1 MIRRI
6 GLAVLLLGL
15 ALAAPARAQAPPTGF
30 DRARALAS
38 RVVGVVGRYSPGLPG
53 KTGFGLIVGEDA
65 DPKGGTLLVIIAPDD
80 LVRDPAAPGATFEP
94 PRVSFSTAPD
104 GGAPARLLS
113 EHVAPEDGNLAVLT
127 LPRPPSYTVPA
138 AAMADGDALLP
149 GAPGWLVGSSEGWT
163 VDPIPGHFA
172 LQDRIGWLIFDGLE
186 KTAPVLG
193 GVVVGAG
200 GVVGLV
206 VAATA
211 DGRQSRVLPLTY
223 AALRLRAW
231 GHDWSLP
238 LGGAASPAVAAPVA
252 APAVPVPSASSLQ
265 LSPMRIVQLLPAEA
279 AARAS
284 WTPPGARLSPWRDA
298 PARLFAAPRREAGQV
313 GMLPAGRLLPPEIW
327 SRGAYD
333 VAGKL
338 DGGAWF
344 LVATA
349 GQPLG
354 YVSGNDVVEVWPVP
368 PTTGQ
373 SGGKVVREW
382 TASSGRAALLRDIGT
397 AFEIETSAVC
407 HQPMCGSVSVFT
419 PVPPLPGAILPSFQ
433 VTPTDGTWHQD
444 DVLPIRLLLPRRVV
458 ETDGVR
464 LLACVGDAF
473 TCAPETLYPPP
484 AASQ

>member
-6 GLAVLLLGL
+6 GLAALLLGL
-15 ALAAPARAQAPPTGF
+15 ALAAPAGAQAPPTGF
-30 DRARALAS
+30 DRARALAN
-38 RVVGVVGRYSPGLPG
+38 RVVGVVGRYSPGVPG
-53 KTGFGLIVGEDA
+53 KVGYGLIVGEDA
-65 DPKGGTLLVIIAPDD
+65 DPKGGTLLVIIVPDE
-80 LVRDPAAPGATFEP
+80 LVRDPTAPNASFEP

-113 EHVAPEDGNLAVLT
+113 QHLAPEDGNLAVLT
-127 LPRPPSYTVPA
+127 LPRPPSYTTPA
-138 AAMADGDALLP
+138 AAMADSGALLP
-149 GAPGWLVGSSEGWT
+149 GAPGWLVGRSVGWT

-172 LQDRIGWLIFDGLE
+172 LQDRTGWLIFDGLD
-186 KTAPVLG
+186 KDATARA

-200 GVVGLV
+200 GVIGLV
-206 VAATA
+206 VATTA
-211 DGRQSRVLPLTY
+211 DGKQSRVLPLTY

-238 LGGAASPAVAAPVA
+238 LDGAASPAVSATAPPAAAAPS
-252 APAVPVPSASSLQ
+252 PGSLV
-265 LSPMRIVQLLPAEA
+265 LSPLRIVQLLPAEA

-284 WTPPGARLSPWRDA
+284 WTPPGAHLSPWRNV

-313 GMLPAGRLLPPEIW
+313 GLLPAGRFLPPEIW
-327 SRGAYD
+327 ARGAYD

-407 HQPMCGSVSVFT
+407 HQPVCGSVSVFT

-433 VTPTDGTWHQD
+433 VAPADGSWHQD
-444 DVLPIRLLLPRRVV
+444 DVLPLRLLLPRRVV

-473 TCAPETLYPPP
+473 SCEPETLYPPP
-484 AASQ
+484 AASR